1 MTSVAVIGASGTIGG
16 EMLRIL
22 LGHPRISK
30 VQAISRS
37 LAGKSIAAA
46 HPNLRE
52 YSHVEFINP
61 DDVARCDVVFFSLPH
76 GSSSIEH
83 SLWKNFAP
91 LVIDLSSDFRMK
103 DPRANDQYYGRTHE
117 LPGKLD
123 DFVPGIP
130 EYFRGEFK
138 SAKRIVVPGCA
149 ALASILAIK
158 PLTDRGLIGP
168 VIFIDAKVGA
178 NGLDQQANANGIY
191 PERAGVSGKFM
202 PGEHRHEVDVAAIC
216 KARAYINISNTD
228 TGRGTFIAAYSEL
241 SSYLTDA
248 ELRTIY
254 HETYG
259 EEPFTRTVKE
269 TAGANALPDAKQLFG
284 TNYCDVGFATTHDQK
299 CIIAFAA
306 LDNLIKGSAG
316 NAVHCMNISL
326 GYDERAGL
334 NVKSLQLA

>member
-1 MTSVAVIGASGTIGG
+1 MTSVAVVGASGKIGG

-37 LAGKSIAAA
+37 LTGKSIAAA
-46 HPNLRE
+46 HPNLCE

-76 GSSSIEH
+76 GSSSTEH

-91 LVIDLSSDFRMK
+91 LVIDLSSDFRMRN
-103 DPRANDQYYGRTHE
+103 PRASDQYYGQPLER
-117 LPGKLD
+117 PSKLTE
-123 DFVPGIP
+123 FLPGIP
-130 EYFRGEFK
+130 EYFRSEFK
-138 SAKRIVVPGCA
+138 SAKRIAVPGCA

-168 VIFIDAKVGA
+168 VVFIDSKVGA
-178 NGLDQQANANGIY
+178 SGLDRQANANSIY
-191 PERAGVSGKFM
+191 PERAEVSEKFM
-202 PGEHRHEVDVAAIC
+202 PSEHRHEVDIAAIC
-216 KARAYINISNTD
+216 NARAYINTSSAD

-248 ELRTIY
+248 ELRAIY

-259 EEPFTRTVKE
+259 REPFTRIVNKK
-269 TAGANALPDAKQLFG
+269 AGANVLPDAQQLIG

-299 CIIAFAA
+299 CIIVFAA
-306 LDNLIKGSAG
+306 LDDLVKGSAG
-316 NAVHCMNISL
+316 NAVHCMNICL
-326 GYDERAGL
+326 DYDERAGL
-334 NVKSLQLA
+334 SMKSLQHT

>member
-1 MTSVAVIGASGTIGG
+1 MTSVAVIGASGTTGG
-16 EMLRIL
+16 EILRIL
-22 LGHPRISK
+22 LNHPRVSK

-46 HPNLRE
+46 HPHLRE
-52 YSHVEFINP
+52 YSHVGFINP

-103 DPRANDQYYGRTHE
+103 DPKATDQYYGRTHE
-117 LPGKLD
+117 LPSKLE

-130 EYFRGEFK
+130 EYFRSEFK
-138 SAKRIVVPGCA
+138 SAKRIAVPGCA

-168 VIFIDAKVGA
+168 VVFIDAKVGTS
-178 NGLDQQANANGIY
+178 GLDRRAIGSGLY

-202 PGEHRHEVDVAAIC
+202 PCEHHHEVDVAAIC
-216 KARAYINISNTD
+216 KARVYINTSNTD
-228 TGRGTFIAAYSEL
+228 AGRGTFIAAYSEL
-241 SSYLTDA
+241 SSYLTDV

-254 HETYG
+254 EETYG
-259 EEPFTRTVKE
+259 KEPFTRIVKNTDE
-269 TAGANALPDAKQLFG
+269 ANKLPDAKQLFG
-284 TNYCDVGFATTHDQK
+284 TNYCDVGFATTRDHK

-326 GYDERAGL
+326 GYDEHAGL
-334 NVKSLQLA
+334 NMKSLQLA

>member
-1 MTSVAVIGASGTIGG
+1 MTSVAVMGASGTTGG

-22 LGHPRISK
+22 LGHPHISK

-46 HPNLRE
+46 HPDLRE
-52 YSHVEFINP
+52 YSYMEFINP
-61 DDVARCDVVFFSLPH
+61 DEVARCDVVFFSLPH
-76 GSSSIEH
+76 GSSSTEH

-117 LPGKLD
+117 LPSKLD
-123 DFVPGIP
+123 DSVPGIP

-138 SAKRIVVPGCA
+138 SAKRIAVPGCT

-168 VIFIDAKVGA
+168 VVFIDSKVGTS
-178 NGLDQQANANGIY
+178 GLNRRADSNSIY
-191 PERAGVSGKFM
+191 PERPGVSEKFM
-202 PGEHRHEVDVAAIC
+202 PSERRDEVDVAAIC
-216 KARAYINISNTD
+216 KARAYINISDTG
-228 TGRGTFIAAYSEL
+228 TGRGTFITAYSEL
-241 SSYLTDA
+241 SSYLTEA

-254 HETYG
+254 HEAYG
-259 EEPFTRTVKE
+259 DEPFTRIVKKK
-269 TAGANALPDAKQLFG
+269 TGANILPDSKQLYG
-284 TNYCDVGFATTHDQK
+284 TNYCDVGFTTTHDEK
-299 CIIAFAA
+299 CVIMFAT

-334 NVKSLQLA
+334 NMKSLQLA

>member
-1 MTSVAVIGASGTIGG
+1 MTSVAVIGASGTTGG

-22 LGHPRISK
+22 LGHPHVTK
-30 VQAISRS
+30 VQAVSRS

-52 YSHVEFINP
+52 YSHLEFINP

-76 GSSSIEH
+76 GSSSTEH

-103 DPRANDQYYGRTHE
+103 DPRTNDQNDGRTPE
-117 LPGKLD
+117 LQSKLD

-130 EYFRGEFK
+130 EYFRHELK
-138 SAKRIVVPGCA
+138 SAKRIAVPGCA

-168 VIFIDAKVGA
+168 VVFIDSKVGA
-178 NGLDQQANANGIY
+178 GGSDRQAAANNVY
-191 PERAGVSGKFM
+191 PERAEVSGKFM
-202 PGEHRHEVDVAAIC
+202 PNEQRHEVDVAAIC

-228 TGRGTFIAAYSEL
+228 VGRGTFIAAYSEL

-254 HETYG
+254 REVYG
-259 EEPFTRTVKE
+259 DEPFTRIVKKK
-269 TAGANALPDAKQLFG
+269 AGANVLPDTKQLSG
-284 TNYCDVGFATTHDQK
+284 TNYCDIGFATTHDEK
-299 CIIAFAA
+299 CVILFAA
-306 LDNLIKGSAG
+306 LDNLIKGAAG

-334 NVKSLQLA
+334 NTKSLQPA